1 MFLNYLSHTDPVC
14 EFFSKNYLMAKLLQN
29 NSNLN
34 DLEYSRHLKV
44 RKIEK
49 KAKKFFEGQ
58 TKTRGEKTQKF
69 HNFFN
74 SLRLIGDKNSRE
86 AISFSFLRPQRPK
99 RPLQGQYRAQDLN
112 RMTFCI
118 TYAQCT
124 VCPIMHQATHIR
136 PVQCIPVQCTL
147 HCTGDRT
154 DFFAIICIDANMVV
168 STLYQIF
175 QLKRPLIWPDGET
188 NFQEFLGWYFL

>member
-1 MFLNYLSHTDPVC
+1 MAHAQVVQSKYPVLHQGTFHTDPVC

-49 KAKKFFEGQ
+49 KAKQFFEGQ

-86 AISFSFLRPQRPK
+86 AISFSFLRPQRP
-99 RPLQGQYRAQDLN
+99 
-112 RMTFCI
+112 I
-118 TYAQCT
+118 QCT
-124 VCPIMHQATHIR
+124 GLIQNDFLHNIRTVHCVSYYALGNTHQA
-136 PVQCIPVQCTL
+136 CIVYTCTVY
-147 HCTGDRT
+147 T
-154 DFFAIICIDANMVV
+154 A
-168 STLYQIF
+168 LY
-175 QLKRPLIWPDGET
+175 R
-188 NFQEFLGWYFL
+188 